1 MLAPALGL
9 WGLGWV
15 SLGRAVAGGSGSPCL
30 FIVQPGLF
38 SVNWK
43 CPTLA
48 TMSSFLPACWQD
60 VGVEYRRKQG
70 HRGVEAPRQW
80 VGAAASAQD
89 FRVLPWMEL
98 RPLDKWDQRAWLS
111 IQEDTGEWPLS
122 GSPGMRV
129 LEVGSGTGLKG
140 SPLPPNAGPGPFLE
154 TRPSRGGHAGA
165 AGSLWDDGSKVNI
178 EMLESEVLDR
188 EGL

>member
-1 MLAPALGL
+1 MGSAGTGQGL

-70 HRGVEAPRQW
+70 NRGVEAPGQW

-89 FRVLPWMEL
+89 VRMDGTQASGHVGSES
-98 RPLDKWDQRAWLS
+98 RLS
-111 IQEDTGEWPLS
+111 IQEDTGEGPLS

-140 SPLPPNAGPGPFLE
+140 GPLPPNAGPGPFLE
-154 TRPSRGGHAGA
+154 TRPSRRPRGG
-165 AGSLWDDGSKVNI
+165 S
-178 EMLESEVLDR
+178 R
-188 EGL
+188 EPIGRWEQS